1 MSKLKKVG
9 FLPILI
15 IFITFISSNQ
25 WYSVQIGNEY
35 TRWLVCF
42 AIIVCILWNKSRYF
56 LPANY
61 KDYQIVGIYF
71 AWMVI
76 GVVRGCFVAENYYEW
91 KQLIDGS
98 MALSLP
104 LCVYVFSIPY
114 ILQLTL
120 RWWVKLALPAFG
132 LFFLILS
139 GDAYQYYLAPILL
152 IGCFLPVIPKKWRI
166 VVLSLLV
173 IMAFIDFSARS
184 QVIKAIIVLLVSIG
198 YLMTKYFTITY
209 IIKFVHRLC
218 YIIPIILLVIGI
230 MGIFNPFESLKEKN
244 EGIYMQEDED
254 LAEDTRT
261 FLYEE
266 VISSAVYNQYVWQGR
281 TPARGNDSE
290 WFGAFNADE
299 LQTGKYER
307 FENEACHLN
316 VFTWLGL
323 IGIILY
329 SLIYLRSSFLA
340 VYKSNNTLMKLLGVF
355 IAFRWAYGWVEDF
368 NRLDIMNISL
378 WMMIAMGFSETFR
391 QMNNEQFKKWI
402 VGVFKSYE

>member
-1 MSKLKKVG
+1 
-9 FLPILI
+9 
-15 IFITFISSNQ
+15 
-25 WYSVQIGNEY
+25 
-35 TRWLVCF
+35 
-42 AIIVCILWNKSRYF
+42 
-56 LPANY
+56 
-61 KDYQIVGIYF
+61 
-71 AWMVI
+71 
-76 GVVRGCFVAENYYEW
+76 
-91 KQLIDGS
+91 
-98 MALSLP
+98 
-104 LCVYVFSIPY
+104 
-114 ILQLTL
+114 
-120 RWWVKLALPAFG
+120 
-132 LFFLILS
+132 
-139 GDAYQYYLAPILL
+139 
-152 IGCFLPVIPKKWRI
+152 
-166 VVLSLLV
+166 
-173 IMAFIDFSARS
+173 
-184 QVIKAIIVLLVSIG
+184 
-198 YLMTKYFTITY
+198 
-209 IIKFVHRLC
+209 
-218 YIIPIILLVIGI
+218 
-230 MGIFNPFESLKEKN
+230 
-244 EGIYMQEDED
+244 MQEDED